1 MAAIEIKDV
10 VKRFGSTTAVAGVN
24 IDVADG
30 EFLVLVGPSGCGKT
44 TTLRMVAGLERITSG
59 EITVDGRRVTD
70 LSPKDRNLAM
80 VFQSYALYSHLTVR
94 KNLGFP
100 LKARRTP
107 KAEIASRVDKVS
119 MMLELGPLLDRTPK
133 TLSGGQRQRV
143 ALGRAII
150 REPQAFLMDE
160 PLSNLDAMLR
170 LRTRKDIIELT
181 RSLGSTVIYV
191 THDQVE
197 AMTMGHRIAVMKDGL
212 VQQLDTPAQVYAAPS
227 NTFVAR
233 FIGQHP
239 MNMMDMEVVR
249 DGGTELRGHGFRVPL
264 DRELGPVDR
273 VTLGIR
279 PEDVKVFGGGTPAEV
294 FVVERLGAELLV
306 TARVGDGEVT
316 LVTSAKAGLLHG
328 DRIEIGLPSEH
339 LHLFKVETGERI

>member
-1 MAAIEIKDV
+1 MASIEIKNV
-10 VKRFGSTTAVAGVN
+10 VKRFDSTTAVAGVS

-59 EITVDGRRVTD
+59 DITVGGRRVTD

-94 KNLGFP
+94 KNLGFA
-100 LKARRTP
+100 LKARGTP
-107 KAEIASRVDKVS
+107 KAEIAERIDKVA

-212 VQQLDTPAQVYAAPS
+212 VQQLDTPAQVYAKPS
-227 NTFVAR
+227 NTFVAQ
-233 FIGQHP
+233 FVGQHP
-239 MNMMDMEVVR
+239 MNMLDMEVVR
-249 DGGTELRGHGFRVPL
+249 DGGTELRGRGFRVPV

-279 PEDVKVFGGGTPAEV
+279 PEDVELVEGGTPAEV
-294 FVVERLGAELLV
+294 SVVERLGAELLV
-306 TARVGDGEVT
+306 TAKVGDGEVS
-316 LVTSAKAGLLHG
+316 LVTSAKAGLAHG
-328 DRIEIGLPSEH
+328 DRIEVGLPSER
-339 LHLFKVETGERI
+339 LHLFKEDTGARI

>member
-10 VKRFGSTTAVAGVN
+10 VKRFGGTVAVDHVS

-59 EITVDGRRVTD
+59 DITVGGRRVTD

-94 KNLGFP
+94 ENLGFA
-100 LKARRTP
+100 LKARGTP
-107 KAEIASRVDKVS
+107 KAQIAERIDKVAT
-119 MMLELGPLLDRTPK
+119 MLELGDLLDRTPK

-191 THDQVE
+191 THDQTE
-197 AMTMGHRIAVMKDGL
+197 AMTMGHRIAVMKDGR
-212 VQQLDTPAQVYAAPS
+212 VQQLDSPANVYARP
-227 NTFVAR
+227 NNVFVAQ
-233 FIGQHP
+233 FVGQHP
-239 MNMMDMEVVR
+239 MNMIGTNVVR
-249 DGGTELRGHGFRVPL
+249 DGGTELRGGGFRVPIEQ
-264 DRELGPVDR
+264 DVGGNEQ

-279 PEDVKVFGGGTPAEV
+279 PEDVELASGGTPAEV
-294 FVVERLGAELLV
+294 SVVERLGAELLV
-306 TARVGDGEVT
+306 SAKTEGSEIS
-316 LVTSAKAGLLHG
+316 LVTSAKAGLAHG
-328 DRIEIGLPSEH
+328 DRIEVKLPADR
-339 LHLFKVETGERI
+339 LHLFADPSGERI